1 MKQYLIMTIIS
12 LILISSIIFL
22 GIIITTMLNGF
33 KTSLILLLIWGI
45 LIFYSTLKNFIEQ
58 CILMK
63 RIEYLKKAKK
73 I

>member
-1 MKQYLIMTIIS
+1 MTIIS

-73 I
+73 L